1 MTLTPRVASVH
12 RGHVVLGAVGARVSS
27 ATTMRGMRW
36 LLVLVL
42 AIVALMVISMVLSAL
57 RWLLMTAALVI
68 LIALIVNLLLRGGSK
83 VR

>member
-1 MTLTPRVASVH
+1 MSA
-12 RGHVVLGAVGARVSS
+12 
-27 ATTMRGMRW
+27 ATTMEGMRW

-42 AIVALMVISMVLSAL
+42 AIVALMVISMLLSAV
-57 RWLLMTAALVI
+57 RWLLMTAALFI